1 MSASDQAERGRDEP
15 IDAEWEPA
23 DRKRSRRAV
32 SVSENGVGIGTAITL
47 SVVAA
52 FAGAGMGAIASRSAV
67 FGPALDSI
75 GPGAQGVADG
85 AAGLG
90 PVDARLRQL
99 ESKFTAVETATGG
112 TDGAA
117 LTGRLIAL
125 QDTVNGLKTRVGDA
139 DFAAIA
145 AQVQRLQADTDT
157 IRAQSESAA
166 IAARAAF
173 AVAAASEAARASGPF
188 EQAFATL
195 ETILPGDPNIVALA
209 PLARAGAPSRQ
220 ELKEQFASMEDDVV
234 RAARISASGAGFW
247 GRVQAFLAQFVTIQR
262 TGEGDTPVGMVE
274 RASGRLASDDI
285 AGAVAELSRLT
296 GPAAQVAGPWIQRA
310 RARLEIDARLAAIRA
325 ELSRGRS
332 S

>member
-23 DRKRSRRAV
+23 DRRRARRVDAGGV
-32 SVSENGVGIGTAITL
+32 SMGTVMACSVLAAVG
-47 SVVAA
+47 
-52 FAGAGMGAIASRSAV
+52 GAGMGAVASRSPAFAPMLNQ
-67 FGPALDSI
+67 FGPAS
-75 GPGAQGVADG
+75 AQGLVANAPG
-85 AAGLG
+85 SG
-90 PVDARLRQL
+90 VDQRLHALEARWTQ
-99 ESKFTAVETATGG
+99 VETATGG
-112 TDGAA
+112 TDAA
-117 LTGRLIAL
+117 AIAGRMISL
-125 QDTVNGLKTRVGDA
+125 QDTVNSLQSRIGTA
-139 DFAAIA
+139 DLAAMA
-145 AQVQRLQADTDT
+145 AQVARLQADTDT

-173 AVAAASEAARASGPF
+173 AVAAAAEAARASGPF

-209 PLARAGAPSRQ
+209 PLAHSGAPSRQ
-220 ELKEQFASMEDDVV
+220 ELKDQFHSMQDSVI
-234 RAARISASGAGFW
+234 RAARISAAGAGFW
-247 GRVQAFLAQFVTIQR
+247 GRVQAFFAQFVTVER

-274 RASGRLASDDI
+274 RANARLASDDV

-296 GPAAQVAGPWIQRA
+296 GPAAQVAGPWVQRA

-332 S
+332 T

>member
-32 SVSENGVGIGTAITL
+32 SVGENGVGIGTAITL
-47 SVVAA
+47 SVMAA
-52 FAGAGMGAIASRSAV
+52 FAGAGMGAVASRSAV

-75 GPGAQGVADG
+75 GPGKLNVAGGGD
-85 AAGLG
+85 LG

-99 ESKFTAVETATGG
+99 ESKFMAVETATGG
-112 TDGAA
+112 TDSAA
-117 LTGRLIAL
+117 ITGRIIAL
-125 QDTVNGLKTRVGDA
+125 QETVNGLQARVGES

-220 ELKEQFASMEDDVV
+220 ELKEQFAAMEDDVV
-234 RAARISASGAGFW
+234 RAARISGSGAGFW

-296 GPAAQVAGPWIQRA
+296 GPAAQVAGPWVQRA

>member
-23 DRKRSRRAV
+23 DRKRSRRTV
-32 SVSENGVGIGTAITL
+32 SVGENGVGIGTAITL

-52 FAGAGMGAIASRSAV
+52 FAGAGMGAVASRSPV

-75 GPGAQGVADG
+75 GPGKLN
-85 AAGLG
+85 AAGG
-90 PVDARLRQL
+90 GDISPVDARLRQL

-112 TDGAA
+112 ADGAA
-117 LTGRLIAL
+117 IAGRIIAL
-125 QDTVNGLKTRVGDA
+125 QETVNSLQTRVGDS

-220 ELKEQFASMEDDVV
+220 ELKEQFAAMEDDVV